1 MGGVHVIVDGETG
14 LFIKSLKLTVFS
26 FHGPE
31 LGGKPGGRCGK
42 GNRPG
47 FYGGDRGESVCEA
60 GVVKSD
66 EFIRV

>member
-14 LFIKSLKLTVFS
+14 SFIKSLKLTVFS

-31 LGGKPGGRCGK
+31 LGGKPGGRCRK

-47 FYGGDRGESVCEA
+47 F
-60 GVVKSD
+60 
-66 EFIRV
+66 